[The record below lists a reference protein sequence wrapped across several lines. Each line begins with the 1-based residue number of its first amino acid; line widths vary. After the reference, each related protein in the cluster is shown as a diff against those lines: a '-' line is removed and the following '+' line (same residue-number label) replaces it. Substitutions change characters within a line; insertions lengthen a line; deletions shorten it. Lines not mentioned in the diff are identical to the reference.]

1 MRSVCDRSRFGAF
14 AAKGTASRALSS
26 IPARR
31 FPLTR
36 FFTVV
41 QRPADD
47 IGVQLG
53 CDRDRGEHIVVSEH
67 CATSVRSV
75 FAAGDITPGPQI
87 AIRAAASGDGDAPDV
102 AAGGADA
109 ERRVSGMNRSGT
121 TFGEK
126 FVRYVTR

>member
-1 MRSVCDRSRFGAF
+1 M
-14 AAKGTASRALSS
+14 
-26 IPARR
+26 
-31 FPLTR
+31 
-36 FFTVV
+36 